1 MKAMKDIFLRFSNVD
16 EMREKLIKAGFE
28 EVEGYF
34 FLPGVCLDIVGV
46 IYSQQNNDADNPE
59 YIAQPGWHVN
69 IRIVDSSVNLPD
81 LTHFIVEPNSPS
93 RVWA

>member
-1 MKAMKDIFLRFSNVD
+1 MKDIYLRFSNEA
-16 EMREKLIKAGFE
+16 EMREQLIKSGFGE
-28 EVEGYF
+28 NEGEF
-34 FLPGVCLDIVGV
+34 FLSGVCLDVVGV

>member
-1 MKAMKDIFLRFSNVD
+1 MKDIYLRFNSEK
-16 EMREKLIKAGFE
+16 EMREQLIKSGF
-28 EVEGYF
+28 VENEGGF
-34 FLPGVCLDIVGV
+34 FLSGVCVDVVGV

-69 IRIVDSSVNLPD
+69 IRIFESDISLDELIPFV
-81 LTHFIVEPNSPS
+81 VEPKSPS

>member
-16 EMREKLIKAGFE
+16 EMRDKLIKAGFE

-46 IYSQQNNDADNPE
+46 IYSQVNSDSESND
-59 YIAQPGWHVN
+59 YIASDGWHVN
-69 IRIVDSSVNLPD
+69 IRIVDDSITMPD
-81 LTHFIVEPNSPS
+81 LTPFVVEPKSPS